1 MEKKCN
7 KCQKTKPVSE
17 FGKEA
22 RAKNGFKPRCKQCLN
37 EYYNSRYMHWKD
49 KKCKQSIEYFNKN
62 KEDILE
68 RRKSHNLDL
77 KNKKEKSKIWH
88 LKNRERI
95 NKKKLE
101 YIKEK
106 TKTDSEFRAI
116 RNMRKLIYR
125 LGIEK
130 RGKTAE
136 VLGYTITD
144 LKNKLGRLPERSES
158 FDHKI
163 PVSWF
168 ISTEYV
174 KEINSLEN
182 LQILTRSKNSSKS
195 NHYCCEV
202 SIEYFM
208 QIKHL
213 IKEPFLNKIKTQS

>member
-22 RAKNGFKPRCKQCLN
+22 RAKNGYKPRCKQCLN
-37 EYYNSRYMHWKD
+37 DYYNSRYEHWKD
-49 KKCKQSIEYFNKN
+49 KKRKYAVEYFNKN
-62 KEDILE
+62 KEAVLE
-68 RRKSHNLDL
+68 RRKSHKLDL
-77 KNKKEKSKIWH
+77 KNKKEKEKIWQ
-88 LKNRERI
+88 LKNKEMV

-101 YIKEK
+101 YTKAKI
-106 TKTDSEFRAI
+106 KTDSEFRAI
-116 RNMRKLIYR
+116 LNMRRFVSR
-125 LGIEK
+125 LGVRK
-130 RGKTAE
+130 SDKTAE

-144 LKNKLGRLPERSES
+144 LKNKLGRLPELNES

-168 ISTEYV
+168 ISPEYV

-182 LQILTRSKNSSKS
+182 LQILTRSENSSKS
-195 NHYCCEV
+195 NRYCCEV
-202 SIEYFM
+202 STEYFL

-213 IKEPFLNKIKTQS
+213 IKEQYLNQIKTK

>member
-37 EYYNSRYMHWKD
+37 EYYNSRYQHYKD
-49 KKCKQSIEYFNKN
+49 KKCKQTIEYFNKN
-62 KEDILE
+62 KEAILE
-68 RRKSHNLDL
+68 RRKSYNIDL

-88 LKNRERI
+88 LKNRERV
-95 NKKKLE
+95 NKQKLE
-101 YIKEK
+101 YMKEK
-106 TKTDSEFRAI
+106 IKTDSEFRAI
-116 RNMRKLIYR
+116 RNMRKLVYR
-125 LGIEK
+125 LKVEK
-130 RGKTAE
+130 RSKTAE

-144 LKNKLGRLPERSES
+144 LKNKLGRLPERNES

-168 ISTEYV
+168 ISTEYIR
-174 KEINSLEN
+174 EINNLEN
-182 LQILTRSKNSSKS
+182 LQILTRSENSSKS

-202 SIEYFM
+202 SIEYFL

-213 IKEPFLNKIKTQS
+213 IKEPFLNKIKTQ

>member
-17 FGKEA
+17 FSKEA

-37 EYYNSRYMHWKD
+37 EYYNSRYPHYKD
-49 KKCKQSIEYFNKN
+49 KKCKQTIEYFNKN
-62 KEDILE
+62 KEAVLE
-68 RRKSHNLDL
+68 RRKSYNIDL
-77 KNKKEKSKIWH
+77 KNRKEKSKIWH

-95 NKKKLE
+95 NKQKLE
-101 YIKEK
+101 YMKEK
-106 TKTDSEFRAI
+106 IKTDSEFRAI
-116 RNMRKLIYR
+116 RNMRNLIYR
-125 LGIEK
+125 LKVEK

-136 VLGYTITD
+136 VLGYTITH
-144 LKNKLGRLPERSES
+144 LKNKLGRLPERNES

-168 ISTEYV
+168 ISTEYIR
-174 KEINSLEN
+174 EINNLEN
-182 LQILTRSKNSSKS
+182 LQILTRSENSSKS

-202 SIEYFM
+202 SIEYFL

-213 IKEPFLNKIKTQS
+213 IKEPFLNKIKTQ